1 MSKSQL
7 PTRHLS
13 GLSRGPSLTLLCNAS
28 LKSPLSSR
36 SFQWPSKRRQNSLHG
51 LCILQGWSSPTSTVL
66 ATLRPKFPTYP
77 RVSFLPSL
85 LTCCSGPYVEHVYP
99 LVPPSS
105 LFYPDSSSTVL
116 QQDDVPRPTDAL
128 RNLSSLYSFFIEL
141 IGLKL

>member
-1 MSKSQL
+1 MNKSQL
-7 PTRHLS
+7 PILHLS
-13 GLSRGPSLTLLCNAS
+13 GLSRGSSLTLLCKAS
-28 LKSPLSSR
+28 FKSPLSSH
-36 SFQWPSKRRQNSLHG
+36 SFQWPSKQRQNSLHG
-51 LCILQGWSSPTSTVL
+51 FCILQGWSSPTSTVL

-85 LTCCSGPYVEHVYP
+85 LTCCSGPYVEHVYLP
-99 LVPPSS
+99 VPPSS

-116 QQDDVPRPTDAL
+116 QQEDVPRPTDAL